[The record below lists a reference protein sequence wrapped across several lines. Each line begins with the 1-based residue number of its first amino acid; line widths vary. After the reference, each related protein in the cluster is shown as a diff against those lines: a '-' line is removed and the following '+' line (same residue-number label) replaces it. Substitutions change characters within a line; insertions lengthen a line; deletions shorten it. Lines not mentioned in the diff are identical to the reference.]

1 MRTIREDLKMLSPT
15 ATFGVEI
22 VDGYRLGRLL
32 VPLSEVA
39 DWLNFLVTPHY
50 RAEIVSA
57 EQVSDRL
64 CIYFEANEGLY
75 SYLEGK
81 LMRQLEMAA

>member
-1 MRTIREDLKMLSPT
+1 MRTNREDSKMLSPT

-22 VDGYRLGRLL
+22 IDGYRLGQLQ
-32 VPLSEVA
+32 VPLTEVA

-57 EQVSDRL
+57 EQIGDRL
-64 CIYFEANEGLY
+64 HIYFEANEGLY

-81 LMRQLEMAA
+81 LMGQLELAA